1 MMASHPTLR
10 RVALAAC
17 WACLCAM
24 AAQAQAQAQAQTQ
37 TQAQTRPPP
46 ERAQLERKFASTGTL
61 IESSSGARQI
71 ESSAVAAAQA
81 QRSRARE
88 LHRRAGEAL
97 QAGKLEAAAGLL
109 DDASRAMFAG
119 VRLAAPE
126 QIVDRLLK
134 SDFDARVE
142 STRVL
147 LDAQKRIAAEKSAG
161 PRAAELSQRI
171 EGLITEAVT
180 LAHSGRLA
188 DARVPLDRA
197 YLAARAAIGGM
208 RGGETMVRSLN
219 FANKEE
225 EYHYEIDRNDTHRM
239 LVQLLLHDKRAAAA
253 VDSMV
258 DRSVKAAAVLRA
270 QAEAQAGQR
279 EHGLAVKT
287 LEDSTRELV
296 KAIRGAGVYIPG

>member
-1 MMASHPTLR
+1 MSSHPTRWLMR
-10 RVALAAC
+10 AALAAC
-17 WACLCAM
+17 LSSAFCA
-24 AAQAQAQAQAQTQ
+24 AVAQAP
-37 TQAQTRPPP
+37 TRSPPD
-46 ERAQLERKFASTGTL
+46 RAQLERKLASTATL
-61 IESSSGARQI
+61 IESSSGAKQI
-71 ESSAVAAAQA
+71 QSSAVAAAEA
-81 QRSRARE
+81 QRLRARE
-88 LHRRAGEAL
+88 LHRQAGEAL
-97 QAGKLEAAAGLL
+97 QAGKLDAAASLL
-109 DDASRAMFAG
+109 DEASRAMFDG

-126 QIVDRLLK
+126 QVTRGQQK
-134 SDFDARVE
+134 TDFDVRME
-142 STRVL
+142 STRAL

-171 EGLITEAVT
+171 DGLLAEAAA
-180 LAHSGRLA
+180 LARSGRMA
-188 DARVPLDRA
+188 DARKPLDQA
-197 YLAARAAIGGM
+197 YLAVRAAIGGL
-208 RGGETMVRSLN
+208 RGGDTVVRSLN

-239 LVQLLLHDKRAAAA
+239 LVQVLLHDKRAAAA

>member
-1 MMASHPTLR
+1 MSSQPARWLMRA
-10 RVALAAC
+10 ALAAC
-17 WACLCAM
+17 LSSAFY
-24 AAQAQAQAQAQTQ
+24 AAVAQVP
-37 TQAQTRPPP
+37 TRSPPD
-46 ERAQLERKFASTGTL
+46 RGQLERKLASTATL
-61 IESSSGARQI
+61 IESSSGAKQI
-71 ESSAVAAAQA
+71 QSSAVAAAEA
-81 QRSRARE
+81 QRLRARE
-88 LHRRAGEAL
+88 LHRQAGEAL
-97 QAGKLEAAAGLL
+97 QAGKLDAAASLL
-109 DDASRAMFAG
+109 DEASRAMFDG

-126 QIVDRLLK
+126 QVTRGQQK
-134 SDFDARVE
+134 TDFDVRME
-142 STRVL
+142 STRAL

-171 EGLITEAVT
+171 DSLLAEAAA
-180 LAHSGRLA
+180 LARSGRMA
-188 DARVPLDRA
+188 DASKSLDQA
-197 YLAARAAIGGM
+197 YLAVRAAIGGL
-208 RGGETMVRSLN
+208 RGGDTVVRSLN

-239 LVQLLLHDKRAAAA
+239 LVQVLLHDKRAASA

-270 QAEAQAGQR
+270 QAEAQAAQR